1 MNDPVGAPGSTPG
14 GDRRP
19 IAARHLRPTILLA
32 DWLVRRG
39 ASANAISVAG
49 MICALLAGWTLAV
62 APGSSALW
70 LAAAVLIQ
78 LRLLANML
86 DGMVAVGRGVASA
99 VGELYNEVP
108 DRISDTA
115 VLIGVGFAA
124 GQTWLGWAAALAAM
138 ATAYIRALGKSMNQP
153 SDFRGPMAKPHRMA
167 LLTALCVWCALAP
180 TAWTQRAPEFA
191 LYIILTLSAVTAG
204 RRLLRLASALQS
216 DKK

>member
-1 MNDPVGAPGSTPG
+1 MNDSVGAPP

-19 IAARHLRPTILLA
+19 IAARQLRPTILLA

-49 MICALLAGWTLAV
+49 MVCALLAGWVLAF
-62 APGSSALW
+62 APTHWALW
-70 LAAAVLIQ
+70 LAGAVLIQ

-108 DRISDTA
+108 DRVSDTA
-115 VLIGVGFAA
+115 ILVGAGFAA
-124 GQTWLGWAAALAAM
+124 GQSWLGWAAALAAM
-138 ATAYIRALGKSMNQP
+138 ATAYIRALGKSMDQP
-153 SDFRGPMAKPHRMA
+153 SDFGGPMAKPHRMA

-180 TAWTQRAPEFA
+180 ATWAQRAPELVLYVILA
-191 LYIILTLSAVTAG
+191 LSFLTAA
-204 RRLLRLASALQS
+204 RRLLRLASALHA